1 MQDPETEP
9 ETATETQAE
18 TPAKPAA
25 ATRPRRTGYHRV
37 IDYPRQGRTGWR
49 RLVPS
54 WRLVCGTL
62 LGSVTVLTGLVLAV
76 YATVKV
82 PDINKL
88 KMPTA
93 TVYEYS
99 DGTVFYA
106 VGLQDRQL
114 VPISRIPTVMSGAIV
129 SIENPTFYSDAG
141 VAPKGIIRALASDVQ
156 GGEFEGGSTITQQ
169 FVKNAYLTDQQTYTR
184 KLVEIFKAVKITRT
198 FPKSE
203 ILDDYL
209 NTVYFGRGS
218 YGIEAASET
227 YFGVPVDQITDPGRA
242 AYLAALVNEPTV
254 LSQTDPASQQLL
266 RARWSLVLKA
276 MVKAGRLTPA
286 QMAATTWPTALVPS
300 GAVSYDAN
308 GVDDSAMAQVAGT
321 YLDRLHQQDPD
332 VPDAATANAGG
343 DVIRTTFDRADMAA
357 AVRAVKAGLY
367 DRLNPKAR
375 GQATVDQGVQ
385 VGLASV
391 DTRTGELLALYPG
404 AGGQYD
410 DATLAQI
417 EPGSQMSAFTLAAE
431 LGSRTVTFGAGTDGA
446 GTAGAVM
453 SGAGTPDSAAA
464 SQLWTLMGRVG
475 LTQNLEANPGEL
487 PEPLSK
493 LKQDPELGLGIAP
506 ESPARMAAAYAVFA
520 DGGVYHE
527 LSMALSVTVNGRTVW
542 TYRPQ
547 GTPAVSAGTA
557 ATVTGLL
564 SGQGSASGGG
574 TAQTAAQNADD
585 TTDETAGESGT
596 IGGDASA
603 WYSGYTTGIS
613 TTVGLWDQTVDS
625 KGRTVVHSLAG
636 LGGVDAEQS
645 AVWPTSIWQDYM
657 QAATGGRSAPFP
669 PAPQSVWGAPPQ
681 AQAPAP
687 ADPAWPAAPANPAPS
702 PSASLSDPAQ
712 AGRRTPP
719 ARPSTTPPASPSTT
733 PPASPST
740 TPSVPGPADG
750 KKSPAAPSK
759 PPNASFMPG

>member
-1 MQDPETEP
+1 MRDPETTADL
-9 ETATETQAE
+9 ETAADAE
-18 TPAKPAA
+18 TTAESETAAGKAAEPAA
-25 ATRPRRTGYHRV
+25 AARPGRTGYHRV

-54 WRLVCGTL
+54 WRLVCGGL
-62 LGSVTVLTGLVLAV
+62 LGSAAALAGLVLAV

-99 DGTVFYA
+99 NGTVFYA

-114 VPISRIPTVMSGAIV
+114 VPLGRVPTVMRNAIV

-141 VAPKGIIRALASDVQ
+141 VAPKGIVRALVSDVQ

-198 FPKSE
+198 FPKTE

-227 YFGVPVDQITDPGRA
+227 YFGVPVDRITDPGRA

-266 RARWSLVLKA
+266 KARWSLVLKA
-276 MVKAGRLTPA
+276 MVKAGRLT
-286 QMAATTWPTALVPS
+286 QDQLEAATWPTALVPS

-308 GVDDSAMAQVAGT
+308 GVDDSAMAQVADT
-321 YLDRLHQQDPD
+321 YLDRLHQQDPSI
-332 VPDAATANAGG
+332 PDSATAHAGG
-343 DVIRTTFDRADMAA
+343 DVIRTTFDQADMAA
-357 AVRAVKAGLY
+357 AVRAVKSGLD
-367 DRLNPKAR
+367 DRLNPEDPA
-375 GQATVDQGVQ
+375 QATVDRGVQ

-391 DTRTGELLALYPG
+391 DTRSGELLAFYPG

-417 EPGSQMSAFTLAAE
+417 EPGSQMAAFSLAAE
-431 LGSRTVTFGAGTDGA
+431 LGTRS
-446 GTAGAVM
+446 
-453 SGAGTPDSAAA
+453 SGAAGSQSVGSQSVDSGSVDSGSAGSDSAAT
-464 SQLWTLMGRVG
+464 SQLWALMGRVG
-475 LTQNLEANPGEL
+475 LTQNLQANPGEL
-487 PEPLSK
+487 PEPLAKLSK
-493 LKQDPELGLGIAP
+493 DPQLGLGIAP

-527 LSMALSVTVNGRTVW
+527 LSMALSVTVNGRTAW

-547 GTPAVSAGTA
+547 GTPAVSADTA
-557 ATVTGLL
+557 ATVTALL
-564 SGQGSASGGG
+564 GTSGQSSA
-574 TAQTAAQNADD
+574 D
-585 TTDETAGESGT
+585 TSVAPSLPAGESVGESGT
-596 IGGDASA
+596 IGGDASV
-603 WYSGYTTGIS
+603 WYSGYTTGIA
-613 TTVGLWDQTVDS
+613 TTVGLWDQLVDS
-625 KGRTVVHSLAG
+625 KGRTVVHSLDH
-636 LGGVDAEQS
+636 LGGVSAAQS
-645 AVWPTSIWQDYM
+645 TVWPTNIWQDYM
-657 QAATGGRSAPFP
+657 QAVTGGRSTPFAPP
-669 PAPQSVWGAPPQ
+669 PQSVFRAPS
-681 AQAPAP
+681 QAPAP
-687 ADPAWPAAPANPAPS
+687 VEGTRSTWP
-702 PSASLSDPAQ
+702 
-712 AGRRTPP
+712 RTPRP
-719 ARPSTTPPASPSTT
+719 A
-733 PPASPST
+733 
-740 TPSVPGPADG
+740 
-750 KKSPAAPSK
+750 
-759 PPNASFMPG
+759 